1 MKYLYMVVVST
12 VLFGC
17 SAAHKQAVPAA
28 TPMKH
33 SAFLG
38 KKLGIF
44 ILSNGPLYQKKS
56 LSGGTAVYRWNSHS
70 QMISLRRDGER
81 DLDPMNTEC
90 EIRIYV
96 KADGRIQSIFAL
108 DDASQNWDPDACAD
122 YLK

>member
-1 MKYLYMVVVST
+1 MRYLYLVIIFA

-17 SAAHKQAVPAA
+17 SAAHKQTVPTAI
-28 TPMKH
+28 PMKH

-44 ILSNGPLYQKKS
+44 ILSNGSPYQKKS
-56 LSGGTAVYRWNSHS
+56 FSGGAAVYRWNSHS
-70 QMISLRRDGER
+70 QMIFPRRDREG
-81 DLDPMNTEC
+81 DFDPMSTEC

-96 KADGRIQSIFAL
+96 KEDGIIQSIVAL
-108 DDASQNWDPDACAD
+108 DSASRNWDPDACAD